1 MAGRRKVLPRK
12 TIRNG
17 ATASVIRTAHQR
29 KKFAESWKIGAG
41 QTESD
46 GRSNAEE

>member
-12 TIRNG
+12 TIRKG
-17 ATASVIRTAHQR
+17 ATASVISTAHQR
-29 KKFAESWKIGAG
+29 RIVAESWNIGAG
-41 QTESD
+41 QKESD